1 MNNRERQ
8 DLDRHI
14 TGNGGEDQ
22 YIDGDYRRCAHCEG
36 TGQQQGPGGKE
47 PCCRCRGE
55 GEVWLDAADI
65 MDDGDG
71 A

>member
-1 MNNRERQ
+1 MNYRERQ

-14 TGNGGEDQ
+14 TGNSGEDQ
-22 YIDGDYRRCAHCEG
+22 YVDGDYRRCTHCEG
-36 TGQQQGPGGKE
+36 TGEQQGPGGKE
-47 PCCRCRGE
+47 PCCHCRGE

-71 A
+71 T